1 MRVIAGT
8 LKGRRLAS
16 LPAGA
21 EVRPTPDRVREAV
34 FSMLGGVA
42 DATVLDLYCGT
53 GALAIEAISRGASE
67 AVLVDRDTRLARR
80 NVEAL
85 GLTPRCRL
93 VRGDALG
100 FLRRCDQRFDLVF
113 CDPPYRLA
121 DRLEPE
127 LAALIPA
134 RLAEEGRLVLESP
147 ARRPLEIA
155 MPLLAD
161 RRYGE
166 VAVRIH
172 GAPAAEA
179 ADG

>member
-42 DATVLDLYCGT
+42 DAT
-53 GALAIEAISRGASE
+53 
-67 AVLVDRDTRLARR
+67 VLVDRDTRLARR